1 MVEMIR
7 KVRQLSIS
15 WMNRLALAAL
25 VLLLA
30 ACGDNSGPEQSS
42 APVNERSMTQVAM
55 PAAAADFSGL
65 AEGWNVFEPGGD
77 TVCSDGTPYRFH
89 VYQGDPAKVLFYLEG
104 GGACWDSMNCD
115 PDLRPSYTVN
125 LNGINPEGSHGI
137 LAMDHPENPF
147 ADYTVVYAPYCSG
160 DVHLGDS
167 ERRYNAA
174 AMNGHEPHELH
185 IRHRGWVNG
194 SSARTWLYTHVFTPQ
209 QIFVTGSSAGSIP
222 SPFYAV
228 KIAEQYPNATV
239 VQLGDGSGGYR
250 GFANFSP
257 YEVWHVDRVVSD
269 LSHIATIPADQFS
282 FHHLYLAAARENS
295 QIRFASYDN
304 AEDDVQKQFL
314 ALGGTPTESLRPLL
328 EQNLQELGAELDAF
342 HYYVAGGTMHTIL
355 RRPEVYSYEVNG
367 VRFVDWIAGLARNE
381 PVANVMCSDC
391 NSAPGE

>member
-1 MVEMIR
+1 MMDKIR
-7 KVRQLSIS
+7 KSRRSDRGWS
-15 WMNRLALAAL
+15 GRLMLTG
-25 VLLLA
+25 LLLLLV
-30 ACGDNSGPEQSS
+30 ACGENTVPAQNS
-42 APVNERSMTQVAM
+42 APAGDMLMTRAAMSVA
-55 PAAAADFSGL
+55 PADFSGL
-65 AEGWNVFEPGGD
+65 AQGWNEIAPGGD

-125 LNGINPEGSHGI
+125 LNGINPAGSHGI
-137 LAMDHPENPF
+137 LAMEHPENPF
-147 ADYTVVYAPYCSG
+147 RDYTVVYAPYCSG

-167 ERRYNAA
+167 ERHYTTASF
-174 AMNGHEPHELH
+174 NGHEAHELH
-185 IRHRGWVNG
+185 IRHRGWING
-194 SSARTWLYTHVFTPQ
+194 SAALDWLYAHVFTPE

-228 KIAEQYPNATV
+228 KIAAQYPNATV

-257 YEVWHVDRVVSD
+257 YDVWHVDRVVSD
-269 LSHIATIPADQFS
+269 LNHIATIPADQFS

-295 QIRFASYDN
+295 RIRFASYDN

-328 EQNLQELGAELDAF
+328 EQNLREIGAELDAF

-391 NSAPGE
+391 SSAPGE